1 MRHLS
6 SARSRHTPEI
16 SWLWPL
22 RILHRFAQ
30 DASLAAFLLLAT
42 AHAQT
47 ITATLTGTV
56 RDPQGAAVP
65 SATLRI
71 TSTDTAQSRVVTA
84 DREGRYSIPFLAPGS
99 YTLTVTAKGFAGL
112 TRTGIRLEVAQVAE
126 LDIAMPL
133 ETAQQT
139 VEVHE
144 DVPMLVTE
152 TSSLDSTVENKLI
165 TELPS
170 GERSTLSFINLV
182 PGAVDGGFALAM
194 GENLNTNGN
203 AQGPIGTAGN
213 RNFFDSVF
221 SVSGGQASTNDVLLD
236 GVSDT
241 VGDFNGVAVSPPQD
255 SVREFK
261 VMSGAFSAEYGRTGG
276 AVVNFVTKGGTSRF
290 HGTAYDY
297 FQNGALN
304 ANGWQRNRRG
314 LKTDGTP
321 ALPRIPV
328 KRNQFGMSAGGPVRM
343 PKLGK
348 AKNTFFFFNYEGRRE
363 ANPFSKQITLP
374 TAKMR
379 KGDLSEL
386 LTGVVRSGQTNP
398 DGSAALFGQI
408 YDPYSPLTGGKRQ
421 PIPGN
426 RMDLLPNCPAS
437 GPRLSAC
444 LDPVGLKLLSYLPL
458 PNQAGLTDNFNFSGT
473 THFQRDLYAGRI
485 DQTINQYHSIFG
497 RVSVEDR
504 FQAEPSFF
512 DSIASNSRTIHDTFY
527 NATLNHVWLVRPS
540 VINNLRY
547 GYTRAHAH
555 QVLLSEG
562 TDPAQTLGLPA
573 YIAQAG
579 PIPSFPIFNFSGG
592 PEGAGVPG
600 EITSGEI
607 SGGGN
612 NQPRD
617 TQTLADSVSII
628 RGRHS
633 IKTGGEYRLY
643 RFFAFQ
649 YANPDGTYSFSRT
662 FTRGPVPGASVA
674 NIQETGSSLAG
685 LLLGLPSGI
694 SKENDIP
701 LTLYHHY
708 GAIFLQDDFRVSSRL
723 TLNLGLRWDFETS
736 TGETHGEVTRFDT
749 GQPSLLA
756 GKVGNPTDAAV
767 LALRGGYQN
776 LTGALSFPTGPQ
788 VGSNYRR
795 FAPRLGAAFRLN
807 NKTALRAG
815 YALFFVP
822 ISVEQSSAIGSVFT
836 VTTSQSD
843 NTVQVIQPG
852 GTASPT
858 VFLTNPFPGGLP
870 TPPGNTQGAA
880 TLLGQSITIVSQNR
894 PSPYNQ
900 QWNFVVQ
907 RQLIQNMTLDVA
919 YVGSHGVHLPVAS
932 TNLNQLPP
940 EYLDFARANFAQY
953 GATSAAGF
961 FSAQVANPFAAVIT
975 NPNSSLRAAT
985 VTRAQLLT
993 PYPQYTGVTDY
1004 RPHIGTIAYN
1014 GLQVNLQKRFSRGI
1028 SATASYVWSKAID
1041 VGGPGNNSGQGTSI
1055 ENIYNVAQD
1064 RSLSRFDVPKRL
1076 VASGVWELPFA
1087 RHAKNTAAKVLA
1099 KGWQMSG
1106 TWIWQSGTPVT
1117 VTTSTTVS
1125 GGFATR
1131 RPDRVPGSDAAYDI
1145 ATARAHAEAG
1155 LPWFN
1160 TAAFVNPSEYRLGTA
1175 ARTYNDVRRD
1185 NYRNVN
1191 LSLARN
1197 LAITERLRAQFRCE
1211 FLNAFNQ
1218 VVFGT
1223 PGSDVATQSTFGLIT
1238 TQGNTPRA
1246 IQLVLRTTW

>member
-1 MRHLS
+1 MRLLWLALS
-6 SARSRHTPEI
+6 AVT
-16 SWLWPL
+16 L
-22 RILHRFAQ
+22 
-30 DASLAAFLLLAT
+30 
-42 AHAQT
+42 HAQT

-56 RDPQGAAVP
+56 RDPQGAGVP
-65 SATLRI
+65 SASITAVSVETGQQRI
-71 TSTDTAQSRVVTA
+71 AAA
-84 DREGRYSIPFLAPGS
+84 DREGRYSLQFLPPGA
-99 YTLTVTAKGFAGL
+99 YNLTVAARGFATL
-112 TRTGIRLEVAQVAE
+112 SRTGVRLEVAQVAE
-126 LDIAMPL
+126 LDLTLPL

-144 DVPMLVTE
+144 EAPMLVTE

-182 PGAVDGGFALAM
+182 PGAIDGGFALAM

-261 VMSGAFSAEYGRTGG
+261 VMAGAFSAEYGRTGG

-304 ANGWQRNRRG
+304 ANGWQHNRRG
-314 LKTDGTP
+314 YKSDGTP

-328 KRNQFGMSAGGPVRM
+328 KRNQFGMSAGGPVQF

-348 AKNTFFFFNYEGRRE
+348 AKQTFYFFNYEGRRE

-379 KGDLSEL
+379 TGDLSEL
-386 LTGVVRSGQTNP
+386 LTGAVRPGLTDV
-398 DGSAALFGQI
+398 DGSPSRFGQI
-408 YDPYSPLTGGKRQ
+408 YDPFAPLTGGKRQ
-421 PIPGN
+421 AIAGN
-426 RMDLLPNCPAS
+426 RLDRLPNCPAA
-437 GPRLSAC
+437 GPRTAAC
-444 LDPVGLKLLSYLPL
+444 LDPVGTKLLSYLPL

-473 THFQRDLYAGRI
+473 THFQRDLYAARI
-485 DQTINQYHSIFG
+485 DQTINTAHSLFG
-497 RVSVEDR
+497 RMSVEDR
-504 FQAEPSFF
+504 FQAEPNFF
-512 DSIASNSRTIHDTFY
+512 NSIASNSRTIHDTFY
-527 NATLNHVWLVRPS
+527 NATLNEVWLMRPS
-540 VINNLRY
+540 IINNFRY

-562 TDPAQTLGLPA
+562 TDPAQTLGLPG

-617 TQTLADSVSII
+617 TQTLADSISIV

-633 IKTGGEYRLY
+633 IKTGGEFRLY

-649 YANPDGTYSFSRT
+649 YQNPDGTFSFSRT
-662 FTRGPVPGASVA
+662 FTRGPVGGASVA
-674 NIQETGSSLAG
+674 NVQETGSSLAG

-708 GAIFLQDDFRVSSRL
+708 GAIFLQDDWRASSRL
-723 TLNLGLRWDFETS
+723 TLNLGLRWDFESS
-736 TGETHGEVTRFDT
+736 TGESHGEVTRFDT
-749 GQPSLLA
+749 DQPSPLA
-756 GKVGNPTDAAV
+756 GKVANATDPAV
-767 LALRGGYQN
+767 LLLRGGYGN
-776 LTGALSFPTGPQ
+776 LSGALSFPGGPQ
-788 VGSNYRR
+788 VGTNWRR
-795 FAPRLGAAFRLN
+795 FGPRLGAAFRLN
-807 NKTALRAG
+807 NRTALRAG
-815 YALFFVP
+815 YALFYVP

-836 VTTSQSD
+836 VTTSQTD
-843 NTVQVIQPG
+843 TTTQVIQPG
-852 GTASPT
+852 GTAAPT

-870 TPPGNTQGAA
+870 TPPGNSQGAE
-880 TLLGQSITIVSQNR
+880 TLVGQSITTVSQHR
-894 PSPYNQ
+894 PAPYNQ

-907 RQLIQNMTLDVA
+907 RQLIQNMTVDIA
-919 YVGSHGVHLPVAS
+919 YVGSHGVHLPTAS
-932 TNLNQLPP
+932 LNLNQLPP
-940 EYLDFARANFAQY
+940 EDLDFARAYFAAY
-953 GATSAAGF
+953 GATSPAGF
-961 FSAQVANPFAAVIT
+961 FSAQVANPFAGVIA

-985 VTRAQLLT
+985 VTRAQLLA
-993 PYPQYTGVTDY
+993 PFPQYTGVSDY
-1004 RPHIGTIAYN
+1004 RPHVGTLSYN
-1014 GLQVNLQKRFSRGI
+1014 GLQINLQKRFSRGV

-1041 VGGPGNNSGQGTSI
+1041 VAGPGNNSGQGTSI

-1064 RSLSRFDVPKRL
+1064 RSVSRFDVPRRL
-1076 VASGVWELPFA
+1076 VASGVWEMPFA
-1087 RHAKNTAAKVLA
+1087 RASKSAAARALA

-1106 TWIWQSGTPVT
+1106 TWIWQRGTPIG
-1117 VTTSTTVS
+1117 VTTSTGIS
-1125 GGFATR
+1125 GGFAVR
-1131 RPDRVPGSDAAYDI
+1131 RPDRVPGSDASFDI
-1145 ATARAHAEAG
+1145 STARHNAESG
-1155 LPWFN
+1155 LPWFA

-1175 ARTYNDVRRD
+1175 ARTYSDLRRD
-1185 NYRNVN
+1185 NYRNFN
-1191 LSLARN
+1191 LSVARN
-1197 LAITERLRAQFRCE
+1197 FPVSERVRVQLRCE
-1211 FLNAFNQ
+1211 FLNALNQ

-1223 PGSDVATQSTFGLIT
+1223 PGADVATPSTFGLIT
-1238 TQGNTPRA
+1238 TQGNTPRS